1 MTEETAKIFDAPW
14 EAEEYKHG
22 KGAFVVRNNGGYLVA
37 ENMSEQN
44 ATRLACLPELYDA
57 LMWAMVQYCP
67 DAFLFLDECRMCGEK
82 NCKGRKCVEL
92 LRKVREREGV
102 SETDK
107 N

>member
-1 MTEETAKIFDAPW
+1 MTEETAKIFNAPW

-37 ENMSEQN
+37 ENMSEQD
-44 ATRLACLPELYDA
+44 AARLARLPELYDA
-57 LMWAMVQYCP
+57 LMDAAVQFCP
-67 DAFLFLDECRMCGEK
+67 DAFLANDECRLCPKEQ
-82 NCKGRKCVEL
+82 CKGREWIEL
-92 LRKVREREGV
+92 LRKVREGEGV